1 MQRAV
6 AFILALAVLGG
17 GSALAQQ
24 VQVREEM
31 LANGMKLLLVERHDA
46 PTVTCG
52 WVAKV
57 GSVNETPGITGISHL
72 FEHMMFKGTS
82 TIGTKDAVRG
92 AEIMRQQDGVR
103 AEMEK
108 EYTALREKLRRGE
121 IAGNVYDP
129 ENLTPRLK
137 ELKAELEKLY
147 AAEKEIIVKDE
158 LDQIYTQAGGS
169 GLNAGTSEDQTFYFI
184 TVPRNKLELWFW
196 MESDRLLNPVFRE
209 FYSERDVVREER
221 RLAVES
227 RPTGKFEEEFESLFW
242 QSSPYSHPVV
252 GWPSD
257 VESITR
263 AQAEAYFDTY
273 YAPNNL
279 TAVLV
284 GDVDSEAAL
293 ALAKR
298 YFERIPR
305 GKLPPPEMLTAE
317 IPQLSEKR
325 FIAEADTNSEVNVR
339 FHAVPFNHKDF
350 FALQLLADV
359 LSKRTGRLYKLVE
372 EQQVAVG
379 EPYAYCRPMK
389 YEGFFEIGAEVKDGR
404 RPEEV
409 EAALLAELDVLKNEP
424 VGDREL
430 QKVKNQELAN
440 SFRRLQSNFFL
451 ALQLM
456 LYDSEGD
463 WRYLNDSSAKLQAV
477 TAADIQAAA
486 KKYFTK
492 EKRNTAYYLRKVG
505 AAPEDPELAAL
516 PAQMRGMVK
525 QQVAQI
531 EAVADGAELQEM
543 MAQLQQMAG
552 QVPPAM
558 KPALEYIMK
567 KAQARLEALAAAPA
581 AQPAPGQG
589 GE

>member
-6 AFILALAVLGG
+6 AMVLALAVMAGVP
-17 GSALAQQ
+17 AVAQQ
-24 VQVREEM
+24 VEVREET
-31 LANGMKLLLVERHDA
+31 LANGMKLLMVERHDA

-82 TIGTKDAVRG
+82 TIGTKDAARG
-92 AEIMRQQDGVR
+92 RDIMRQQDAVR
-103 AEMEK
+103 AQMEV
-108 EYTALREKLRRGE
+108 EYTVLRERLRRGE
-121 IAGNVYDP
+121 ISGNVYDT
-129 ENLTPRLK
+129 ENMTPRLA

-147 AAEKEIIVKDE
+147 AAEKELIVKDE

-169 GLNAGTSEDQTFYFI
+169 GLNAGTSEDQTFYFV

-196 MESDRLLNPVFRE
+196 MESDRLLDPVFRE

-227 RPTGKFEEEFESLFW
+227 RPTGRYEEEFESLFW

-257 VESITR
+257 VESISR
-263 AQAEAYFDTY
+263 AQAEAYFGTY

-284 GDVDSEAAL
+284 GDIDAGAAL
-293 ALAKR
+293 ALARR

-305 GKLPPPEMLTAE
+305 GKVPPPEMLTAE
-317 IPQLSEKR
+317 IPQLAEKR
-325 FIAEADTNSEVNVR
+325 FTAEADTNPEVNVR
-339 FHAVPFNHKDF
+339 FHAVPFNHKDYF
-350 FALQLLADV
+350 TLQLLADV
-359 LSKRTGRLYKLVE
+359 LAKRTGRLYKLVE
-372 EQQVAVG
+372 EQQLAVG

-389 YEGFFEIGAEVKDGR
+389 YEGFFEVGAEVKDGR

-409 EAALLAELDVLKNEP
+409 EAALLAELDALKNEP
-424 VGDREL
+424 VGEREL

-456 LYDSEGD
+456 LYDSNGD
-463 WRYLNDSSAKLQAV
+463 WRYLNESPARLQAV
-477 TAADIQAAA
+477 TAADMQAAA
-486 KKYFTK
+486 RKYFTR
-492 EKRNTAYYLRKVG
+492 ENRNIAYYLRKAG

-516 PAQMRGMVK
+516 PAQMRGMVR

-531 EAVADGAELQEM
+531 EGIGDPAELQEL

-558 KPALEYIMK
+558 KPALDYIMK
-567 KAQARLEALAAAPA
+567 KAQARLETLAAAPA
-581 AQPAPGQG
+581 EGGQS
-589 GE
+589 